1 MAKWVVTTGASKCAK
16 RICTI
21 RISERTDTTGAKGNE
36 DIEKAE
42 YLQATLR
49 ILVCSR
55 TPPGNLG
62 FSALQVNSLPSSSLP
77 GARASLL
84 TVELLLCVVDTFG
97 SIAYHLSTEPPDDS
111 GCGRASPGL
120 AASRDWSTSVDLVLA

>member
-97 SIAYHLSTEPPDDS
+97 SPITCPPS
-111 GCGRASPGL
+111 LQMIL
-120 AASRDWSTSVDLVLA
+120 AAGELPQVSQRAAIGRPA